1 MKTTVQY
8 SPQIALE
15 KMLFHSKLES
25 PTEGITT
32 AFITCENPHRI
43 DDLRAPLVSP
53 CFRDKYLPNCL
64 VVFTLVPSVR
74 CSVVIASVKLIT
86 IVFIALLVYEHY
98 CSTSPLRRWT
108 HYGPIGDSVSEP
120 PPWRVGIAQ
129 SPLGLIHASCD
140 ARRAVQLSFLD
151 DSCGPLIMRALSPG

>member
-1 MKTTVQY
+1 MGLGLPAPCGVAVNYYPNTDRMKTTVQY

-43 DDLRAPLVSP
+43 DARIPVPLAG
-53 CFRDKYLPNCL
+53 CLPNCL
-64 VVFTLVPSVR
+64 DVFTLVPSVR

-98 CSTSPLRRWT
+98 YSTSPLRRWT

-120 PPWRVGIAQ
+120 PHGE
-129 SPLGLIHASCD
+129 LGS
-140 ARRAVQLSFLD
+140 RNPRWS
-151 DSCGPLIMRALSPG
+151 

>member
-32 AFITCENPHRI
+32 AFITCENPYRI
-43 DDLRAPLVSP
+43 DDLRAPLVFP
-53 CFRDKYLPNCL
+53 CFRDKYLPNGL
-64 VVFTLVPSVR
+64 DVFTLVLSVR

-98 CSTSPLRRWT
+98 YSTSPLRC
-108 HYGPIGDSVSEP
+108 S
-120 PPWRVGIAQ
+120 
-129 SPLGLIHASCD
+129 LC
-140 ARRAVQLSFLD
+140 
-151 DSCGPLIMRALSPG
+151 